1 MAVEVTVDDTDVE
14 VEVSVQR
21 GAETMK
27 ERDRADL
34 GIRTGSW
41 TRISQR
47 GANSPQEDAQHS
59 AGDPRVVVQ
68 EGPEAFRHREHP
80 LARSRPYGGHYTTDR
95 LPGSGMRT
103 PPESRSHN
111 RHTVLVR
118 IHERECHSADRPGSR
133 ARPMRARRPP
143 WGPPR
148 RPVRGTS
155 RGGAGPADRAAS
167 G

>member
-1 MAVEVTVDDTDVE
+1 
-14 VEVSVQR
+14 
-21 GAETMK
+21 MK

-80 LARSRPYGGHYTTDR
+80 LAHGKRWQDVIDEMGGGLDDTAGITR
-95 LPGSGMRT
+95 RTGS
-103 PPESRSHN
+103 
-111 RHTVLVR
+111 
-118 IHERECHSADRPGSR
+118 
-133 ARPMRARRPP
+133 
-143 WGPPR
+143 
-148 RPVRGTS
+148 
-155 RGGAGPADRAAS
+155 PAPA
-167 G
+167 